1 METAEREM
9 TLRALVL
16 IAASAA
22 LPVCAQECYTVDGS
36 RGSVSYE
43 VKQAGSPFH
52 GKFDRFGGEV
62 CLSAERATRIE
73 VWLAPA
79 SVNSGLPEI
88 DAALKDKD
96 FFAANQYPRVAYDS
110 QSVEARGNAQ
120 LAHGTLQMKGKRR
133 ALDVPFSLQRTGGGY
148 IVSGTLTLNRL
159 DYDIGIGEW
168 ANTKWLSSEVKV
180 DFRATLSAK

>member
-1 METAEREM
+1 MI
-9 TLRALVL
+9 LRAVVL

-22 LPVCAQECYTVDGS
+22 PPVFAQECFTVDGS

-43 VKQAGSPFH
+43 VRQAGSPFR

-62 CLSAERATRIE
+62 CLTAERATRIE
-73 VWLAPA
+73 VWLDAG

-96 FFAANQYPRVAYDS
+96 FFAASQYPRVAYDS
-110 QSVEARGNAQ
+110 QSVEARENAQ
-120 LAHGTLQMKGKRR
+120 LAHGTLRMKGKRR
-133 ALDVPFSLQRTGGGY
+133 NLDVPFRLQRAGAGY

-159 DYDIGIGEW
+159 DYDIGTGEW
-168 ANTKWLSSEVKV
+168 SNTKWLSAEVKV
-180 DFRATLSAK
+180 DFRATLSGK